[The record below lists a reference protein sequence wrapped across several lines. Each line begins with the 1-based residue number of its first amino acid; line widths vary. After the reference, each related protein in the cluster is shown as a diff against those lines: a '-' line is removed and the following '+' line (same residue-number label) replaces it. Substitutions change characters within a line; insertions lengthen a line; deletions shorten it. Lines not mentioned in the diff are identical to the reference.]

1 LYLFK
6 KKHFKKEFIYLI
18 RYGVRGQ
25 SSSGPQSQLILKPDL
40 IEQPEPIILAF
51 DIECTKMPLKFP
63 TAVSDQVKEF
73 SKLFCF
79 IELFL
84 DYDDILYD

>member
-1 LYLFK
+1 
-6 KKHFKKEFIYLI
+6 
-18 RYGVRGQ
+18 
-25 SSSGPQSQLILKPDL
+25 
-40 IEQPEPIILAF
+40 
-51 DIECTKMPLKFP
+51 MPLKFP